1 MENVI
6 DKDIIG
12 SLKVLGLSS
21 YEAIAYY
28 TLNSMIEAK
37 ATEISNKSNIPRT
50 KIYSVLKELRKK
62 GYIETQFGHPNIYRA
77 VNPSIIFKNEKDKLI
92 EKLNNSQNELIYN
105 YENQISKVPAPM
117 WLIREEQKIINK
129 EIELIEKT
137 RKELKMRIGFLFE
150 DELESLKKALHK
162 ASKNN
167 IKIKIL
173 ASANCIINGNTI
185 NIKDEIDSPNI
196 KIKNANIPFVKMM
209 IRDGK
214 EMLHMYSKFSKDKRI
229 PLKNTSIAMWNQ
241 YEDISK
247 NYDER
252 FNKAFDKANKKNI
265 N

>member
-50 KIYSVLKELRKK
+50 KIYSVLKELTKK

-150 DELESLKKALHK
+150 DELESLKKALK
-162 ASKNN
+162 
-167 IKIKIL
+167 
-173 ASANCIINGNTI
+173 
-185 NIKDEIDSPNI
+185 
-196 KIKNANIPFVKMM
+196 
-209 IRDGK
+209 
-214 EMLHMYSKFSKDKRI
+214 
-229 PLKNTSIAMWNQ
+229 
-241 YEDISK
+241 
-247 NYDER
+247 
-252 FNKAFDKANKKNI
+252 
-265 N
+265 